1 MHLKILLP
9 AQTFADVANV
19 TRIVARS
26 TQGSFG
32 ILPRRLD
39 CTAAIVPSILFYET
53 DSSGETA
60 IAVDEGVLV
69 KIGDE
74 VTIAVRNA
82 IGGVKL
88 GQFRQAVE
96 RQLFQLD
103 EQEKN
108 LRSSITRLESNVA
121 RRVIQLKRRE

>member
-26 TQGSFG
+26 TAGAFG
-32 ILPRRLD
+32 ILPHRLD

-53 DSSGETA
+53 QSSGETA
-60 IAVDEGVLV
+60 IAVDEGILV
-69 KIGDE
+69 KVGDD
-74 VTIAVRNA
+74 VTVAVRNA

-88 GQFRQAVE
+88 GEFRQAVE

-103 EQEKN
+103 DQEKTI
-108 LRSSITRLESNVA
+108 RATIARLETNVA
-121 RRVIQLKRRE
+121 RRFIELKRRE